1 MNLARSHS
9 RWSCGLK
16 RSGTIWFV
24 VSSVRTWS
32 FIRAAWNRCRWQN
45 LSQRLWFFVFALID
59 CNHLKTFQC
68 YFFVLFDRSWCL
80 RCVSLCTARPRV
92 AARAPP
98 SAPSDARSA
107 RSGPGSA
114 SSTAD
119 TAHSFESVRR
129 TFSLQKNCF
138 SSWRCVKGDAWWF
151 SAHRLAEELS
161 QEVRCVGGGV
171 SVLLFHWSGRFLKLV
186 FLSYLAS
193 GPAICADVWIRY
205 RLWMIW
211 MNTGA
216 VTAAV
221 ADAWV
226 SGTRCWTHFLW
237 MSMCGSDVHY
247 EITAVVQ

>member
-24 VSSVRTWS
+24 VSSVHTWS

-129 TFSLQKNCF
+129 TFSLQKKLLLILEVCKRWRLVVFCSPIGRGVVTGSQMCGWGRVCSAVSLIWEIFKTGF
-138 SSWRCVKGDAWWF
+138 S
-151 SAHRLAEELS
+151 
-161 QEVRCVGGGV
+161 
-171 SVLLFHWSGRFLKLV
+171 
-186 FLSYLAS
+186 FLS
-193 GPAICADVWIRY
+193 R
-205 RLWMIW
+205 IW
-211 MNTGA
+211 SC
-216 VTAAV
+216 
-221 ADAWV
+221 DL
-226 SGTRCWTHFLW
+226 CWC
-237 MSMCGSDVHY
+237 MD
-247 EITAVVQ
+247 